1 MVSFTSI
8 VTTFLAVTGAVVA
21 KPTPK
26 LAEQPVVTY
35 LGTQGPILCM
45 LPVLSVMTSILTLV
59 KLGVHGHQR
68 A

>member
-45 LPVLSVMTSILTLV
+45 LPADVS
-59 KLGVHGHQR
+59 
-68 A
+68 

>member
-1 MVSFTSI
+1 MVSSTSF
-8 VTTFLAVTGAVVA
+8 VTAFLAFAAVAIA

-45 LPVLSVMTSILTLV
+45 LPVLSYVINVLTFV
-59 KLGVHGHQR
+59 KQAVHGLRR